1 MAKQTE
7 WCSMKKFW
15 GKIKLWCK
23 VAIEFILN
31 PRLLL
36 CFGLAW
42 IITNGWAYI
51 ASALAVW
58 LNIEWLGTVAGSYLA
73 ALWIPFTPEKI
84 VTIII
89 AIFLLKLLFP
99 NDKKTLMRLHNMKE
113 KAKEE
118 LKNLKLKFKR
128 KSKKGQQDKSS

>member
-1 MAKQTE
+1 MGSNMDGLK
-7 WCSMKKFW
+7 
-15 GKIKLWCK
+15 GKIKYWLK
-23 VAIEFILN
+23 TAIEFILN

-51 ASALAVW
+51 TTAIAVW
-58 LNIEWLGTVAGSYLA
+58 LKIDWLGAIAGAYLA

-84 VTIII
+84 ITVII

-99 NDKKTLMRLHNMKE
+99 HDKKTLEKLHDMKE

-118 LKNLKLKFKR
+118 VKKLV
-128 KSKKGQQDKSS
+128 SKHKKKKDLRDK

>member
-1 MAKQTE
+1 MKETLKQ
-7 WCSMKKFW
+7 
-15 GKIKLWCK
+15 KIKYWVK
-23 VAIEFILN
+23 TVVEFILN

-51 ASALAVW
+51 TGAVALW
-58 LNIEWLGTVAGSYLA
+58 LKIEWLGAIAGAYLA

-84 VTIII
+84 ITVII

-99 NDKKTLMRLHNMKE
+99 NDKKTLEKLHNMKE
-113 KAKEE
+113 KAKSEI
-118 LKNLKLKFKR
+118 KKLKIKH
-128 KSKKGQQDKSS
+128 KNKKGLQDQ

>member
-1 MAKQTE
+1 MGITMNNLKE
-7 WCSMKKFW
+7 
-15 GKIKLWCK
+15 KIKYWLK
-23 VAIEFILN
+23 TIIQFILN

-36 CFGLAW
+36 CFGIAW

-51 ASALAVW
+51 TVAIAAYFKL
-58 LNIEWLGTVAGSYLA
+58 EWLAAIAGGYLA

-84 VTIII
+84 ITVII

-99 NDKKTLMRLHNMKE
+99 NDKKTLEKLHNMKE

-118 LKNLKLKFKR
+118 IKKLKIKHKENKDLR
-128 KSKKGQQDKSS
+128 DK

>member
-1 MAKQTE
+1 MNNLKE
-7 WCSMKKFW
+7 
-15 GKIKLWCK
+15 KIKYWLK
-23 VAIEFILN
+23 TIVQFILN

-51 ASALAVW
+51 TVAIAARLK
-58 LNIEWLGTVAGSYLA
+58 LEWLAAIAGGYLA

-84 VTIII
+84 ITVII

-99 NDKKTLMRLHNMKE
+99 NDKKTLEKLRNMKE

-118 LKNLKLKFKR
+118 IKNLKTRHKENKDLQNK
-128 KSKKGQQDKSS
+128 

>member
-1 MAKQTE
+1 MNNLKE
-7 WCSMKKFW
+7 
-15 GKIKLWCK
+15 KIKYWLK
-23 VAIEFILN
+23 TIIQFILN

-36 CFGLAW
+36 CFGIAW

-51 ASALAVW
+51 TVAIAAW
-58 LNIEWLGTVAGSYLA
+58 LKLEWLAAIAGGYLA

-84 VTIII
+84 ITVII

-99 NDKKTLMRLHNMKE
+99 NDKKTLEKLHNMKE

-118 LKNLKLKFKR
+118 IKKLKIKHKENKDLR
-128 KSKKGQQDKSS
+128 DK

>member
-1 MAKQTE
+1 MV
-7 WCSMKKFW
+7 
-15 GKIKLWCK
+15 L
-23 VAIEFILN
+23 EFILN

-51 ASALAVW
+51 TAAIAVW
-58 LNIEWLGTVAGSYLA
+58 LKIDWLAAVAGGYLA

-84 VTIII
+84 ITVII

-99 NDKKTLMRLHNMKE
+99 KDKKTLEKLHNMKE
-113 KAKEE
+113 KAKAEIR
-118 LKNLKLKFKR
+118 KLKIKH
-128 KSKKGQQDKSS
+128 KEKKDLRDK

>member
-1 MAKQTE
+1 MGITMNNLKE
-7 WCSMKKFW
+7 
-15 GKIKLWCK
+15 KIKYWLK
-23 VAIEFILN
+23 TIIQFILN

-51 ASALAVW
+51 TVAISAYFKL
-58 LNIEWLGTVAGSYLA
+58 EWLAAIAGGYLA

-84 VTIII
+84 ITVII
-89 AIFLLKLLFP
+89 AIFLLKLIFP
-99 NDKKTLMRLHNMKE
+99 NDKKTLEKLHNMKE

-118 LKNLKLKFKR
+118 IKKLKIKH
-128 KSKKGQQDKSS
+128 KENKDLQDK

>member
-1 MAKQTE
+1 MKETLKQ
-7 WCSMKKFW
+7 
-15 GKIKLWCK
+15 KIKYWVK
-23 VAIEFILN
+23 TVVQFILN

-51 ASALAVW
+51 TGAVALW
-58 LNIEWLGTVAGSYLA
+58 LKIEWLGAIAGAYLA

-84 VTIII
+84 ITVII

-99 NDKKTLMRLHNMKE
+99 NDKKTLEKLHNMKE
-113 KAKEE
+113 KAKSEI
-118 LKNLKLKFKR
+118 KKLKIKH
-128 KSKKGQQDKSS
+128 KNKKGLQDQ

>member
-1 MAKQTE
+1 MNDLKE
-7 WCSMKKFW
+7 
-15 GKIKLWCK
+15 KIKYWLK
-23 VAIEFILN
+23 IIVQFILN

-51 ASALAVW
+51 TVAISAW
-58 LNIEWLGTVAGSYLA
+58 LKIEWLAAIAGGYLA

-84 VTIII
+84 ITVII

-99 NDKKTLMRLHNMKE
+99 NDKKTLEKLHNMKE

-118 LKNLKLKFKR
+118 IKKLKIKH
-128 KSKKGQQDKSS
+128 KENKDLQDK

>member
-1 MAKQTE
+1 MGITMNNLKE
-7 WCSMKKFW
+7 
-15 GKIKLWCK
+15 KIKYWLK
-23 VAIEFILN
+23 TIIQFILN

-36 CFGLAW
+36 CFGIAW

-51 ASALAVW
+51 TVAISAYFKL
-58 LNIEWLGTVAGSYLA
+58 EWLAAIAGGYLA

-84 VTIII
+84 ITVII

-99 NDKKTLMRLHNMKE
+99 NDKKTLEKLHNMKE

-118 LKNLKLKFKR
+118 IKKLKIKH
-128 KSKKGQQDKSS
+128 KKNKDLQDK

>member
-1 MAKQTE
+1 
-7 WCSMKKFW
+7 MKETIK
-15 GKIKLWCK
+15 GKIKYWTK
-23 VAIEFILN
+23 TVIEFVLN

-51 ASALAVW
+51 TTAIAYW
-58 LNIEWLGTVAGSYLA
+58 LKIEWLAAVAGAYLA

-84 VTIII
+84 ITIII

-99 NDKKTLMRLHNMKE
+99 HDKKTLEKLHNMKE

-118 LKNLKLKFKR
+118 I
-128 KSKKGQQDKSS
+128 KKIKTKHKEKKDLQDK